1 MRPLLLTIYLIF
13 LVIILEIIKMIK
25 RELRKSIMLYV
36 IQLIVLIF
44 SFLIIAIFAI
54 NKIFTLVPVLIAI
67 AVTIDWIKSKKLR
80 ITTLELTIFFYFI
93 MLLTGLILIF
103 YGMVKA

>member
-54 NKIFTLVPVLIAI
+54 NKIFALVPVLIAI